1 MSFQGVDPIVLAVF
15 VGALSL
21 MPMLLIV
28 CTAFLKIVIVLMIT
42 RNAIG
47 VQQVPPS
54 MAING
59 IALAATLFI
68 MAPVGYEIAEVV
80 KVSPLDLSNVSTLQQ
95 TGLEAVQPLRTFM
108 VRNSDPDILTHLL
121 ENTARMWPPA
131 MAQEVQ
137 REDLILLIP
146 AYVLSQLQAGFEI
159 GFLIYI
165 PFIVIDLIVSN
176 LLLAL
181 GMQMVSP
188 MTISLPLKLLLF
200 VMVSGWSRLPGTACS
215 FPISELPM
223 EPIVLFKQGMLAG
236 GGADGAAADCRGD
249 RGRPDVTDPG
259 ADADTRPDAPFW
271 RQAGRRWRHVG
282 GDRALDW
289 PGVGPVD
296 QPDVRHDRP
305 FGLELRRA
313 HAALS

>member
-1 MSFQGVDPIVLAVF
+1 MILQGLDPVVLAVF
-15 VGALSL
+15 LGALSL
-21 MPMLLIV
+21 MPMLLVV

-68 MAPVGYEIAEVV
+68 MAPVGYEIAENLRA
-80 KVSPLDLSNVSTLQQ
+80 SPLDMTNVQTFLS
-95 TGLEAVQPLRTFM
+95 TGNEAINPLRAFM
-108 VRNSDPDILTHLL
+108 LRNVDPDVLTHLL
-121 ENTARMWPPA
+121 ENTARLWPA
-131 MAQEVQ
+131 KMAQEVQ

-146 AYVLSQLQAGFEI
+146 AFVLSQLQAGFEI

-200 VMVSGWSRLPGTACS
+200 VMVSGWSRLLDS
-215 FPISELPM
+215 
-223 EPIVLFKQGMLAG
+223 LF
-236 GGADGAAADCRGD
+236 
-249 RGRPDVTDPG
+249 
-259 ADADTRPDAPFW
+259 
-271 RQAGRRWRHVG
+271 
-282 GDRALDW
+282 
-289 PGVGPVD
+289 
-296 QPDVRHDRP
+296 
-305 FGLELRRA
+305 
-313 HAALS
+313 LSYL

>member
-1 MSFQGVDPIVLAVF
+1 MNFQGIDPLLLALF
-15 VGALSL
+15 LGALSL

-59 IALAATLFI
+59 IALAATMFI
-68 MAPVGYEIAEVV
+68 MAPVGYEIAEAV
-80 KVSPLDLSNVSTLQQ
+80 KVTPVDLSSVHAFEQ
-95 TGLEAVQPLRTFM
+95 TSVNAIQPLRAFM
-108 VRNSDPDILTHLL
+108 MRNTDADILTHLV
-121 ENTARMWPPA
+121 ENTARMWPA
-131 MAQEVQ
+131 EMAQAA
-137 REDLILLIP
+137 RRDDLILLVP

-165 PFIVIDLIVSN
+165 PFIVIDLFVSN

-200 VMVSGWSRLPGTACS
+200 VLVSGWSRLLDS
-215 FPISELPM
+215 
-223 EPIVLFKQGMLAG
+223 LF
-236 GGADGAAADCRGD
+236 
-249 RGRPDVTDPG
+249 
-259 ADADTRPDAPFW
+259 
-271 RQAGRRWRHVG
+271 
-282 GDRALDW
+282 
-289 PGVGPVD
+289 
-296 QPDVRHDRP
+296 
-305 FGLELRRA
+305 
-313 HAALS
+313 LSYL

>member
-1 MSFQGVDPIVLAVF
+1 MTMQGLDPLVLAVF
-15 VGALSL
+15 LAALSL
-21 MPMLLIV
+21 MPMLLVV

-68 MAPVGYEIAEVV
+68 MAPVGYEIAQNI
-80 KVSPLDLSNVSTLQQ
+80 KQAPLDTSSVQLLLE
-95 TGLEAVQPLRTFM
+95 TGQEVIQPLRAFM
-108 VRNSDPDILTHLL
+108 SRNTDPDVLSHLV
-121 ENTARMWPPA
+121 ENTARMWPPE
-131 MAQEVQ
+131 MAQNAH
-137 REDLILLIP
+137 RDDWMLLVP
-146 AYVLSQLQAGFEI
+146 AYVVSQLQAGFEI

-200 VMVSGWSRLPGTACS
+200 VLVSGWSRLLDS
-215 FPISELPM
+215 
-223 EPIVLFKQGMLAG
+223 LF
-236 GGADGAAADCRGD
+236 
-249 RGRPDVTDPG
+249 
-259 ADADTRPDAPFW
+259 
-271 RQAGRRWRHVG
+271 
-282 GDRALDW
+282 
-289 PGVGPVD
+289 
-296 QPDVRHDRP
+296 
-305 FGLELRRA
+305 
-313 HAALS
+313 LSYL

>member
-1 MSFQGVDPIVLAVF
+1 MTIQGLDPLVLAVF
-15 VGALSL
+15 LGALSL
-21 MPMLLIV
+21 MPMLLVV

-47 VQQVPPS
+47 VQQVPPG

-68 MAPVGYEIAEVV
+68 MAPVGYEIAENV
-80 KVSPLDLSNVSTLQQ
+80 KASPLDMSNVHTFLQ
-95 TGLEAVQPLRTFM
+95 TGNEAIQPLRAFM
-108 VRNSDPDILTHLL
+108 LRNIDPDVLTHLL
-121 ENTARMWPPA
+121 ENTSRLWPVK

-146 AYVLSQLQAGFEI
+146 AFVLSQVQAGFEI

-188 MTISLPLKLLLF
+188 MTISLPLKLVLF
-200 VMVSGWSRLPGTACS
+200 VLVSGWSRLLDS
-215 FPISELPM
+215 
-223 EPIVLFKQGMLAG
+223 LF
-236 GGADGAAADCRGD
+236 
-249 RGRPDVTDPG
+249 
-259 ADADTRPDAPFW
+259 
-271 RQAGRRWRHVG
+271 
-282 GDRALDW
+282 
-289 PGVGPVD
+289 
-296 QPDVRHDRP
+296 
-305 FGLELRRA
+305 
-313 HAALS
+313 LSYL

>member
-1 MSFQGVDPIVLAVF
+1 MSFQGIDPILLALFLGGV
-15 VGALSL
+15 SL

-42 RNAIG
+42 RNALG

-68 MAPVGYEIAEVV
+68 MAPVGYEIAQAV
-80 KVSPLDLSNVSTLQQ
+80 KVTPVDMSSVQAFQDTSTH
-95 TGLEAVQPLRTFM
+95 AIQPLRAFM
-108 VRNSDPDILTHLL
+108 GRNTDPDILTHLV
-121 ENTARMWPPA
+121 ESSVRMWPPE
-131 MAQEVQ
+131 MAQSTH
-137 REDLILLIP
+137 RDDLILLVP
-146 AYVLSQLQAGFEI
+146 AYVLSQLQSGFEI

-200 VMVSGWSRLPGTACS
+200 VLVSGWSRLLDS
-215 FPISELPM
+215 
-223 EPIVLFKQGMLAG
+223 LF
-236 GGADGAAADCRGD
+236 
-249 RGRPDVTDPG
+249 
-259 ADADTRPDAPFW
+259 
-271 RQAGRRWRHVG
+271 
-282 GDRALDW
+282 
-289 PGVGPVD
+289 
-296 QPDVRHDRP
+296 
-305 FGLELRRA
+305 
-313 HAALS
+313 LSYL

>member
-1 MSFQGVDPIVLAVF
+1 MMLQGLDPVVLAVF
-15 VGALSL
+15 LGALSL
-21 MPMLLIV
+21 MPMLLVV

-68 MAPVGYEIAEVV
+68 MAPVGYEIAENL
-80 KVSPLDLSNVSTLQQ
+80 KASPLDMTNVQTFLS
-95 TGLEAVQPLRTFM
+95 TGNEAINPLRAFM
-108 VRNSDPDILTHLL
+108 LRNVDPDVLTHLL
-121 ENTARMWPPA
+121 ENTARLWPA
-131 MAQEVQ
+131 KMAQEVQ

-146 AYVLSQLQAGFEI
+146 AFVLSQLQAGFEI

-200 VMVSGWSRLPGTACS
+200 VLVSGWSRLLDS
-215 FPISELPM
+215 
-223 EPIVLFKQGMLAG
+223 LF
-236 GGADGAAADCRGD
+236 
-249 RGRPDVTDPG
+249 
-259 ADADTRPDAPFW
+259 
-271 RQAGRRWRHVG
+271 
-282 GDRALDW
+282 
-289 PGVGPVD
+289 
-296 QPDVRHDRP
+296 
-305 FGLELRRA
+305 
-313 HAALS
+313 LSYL

>member
-1 MSFQGVDPIVLAVF
+1 MIFQGVDPVVLALF
-15 VGALSL
+15 FGALSL
-21 MPMLLIV
+21 LPMLLII

-68 MAPVGYEIAEVV
+68 MAPVGYQVAENL
-80 KVSPLDLSNVSTLQQ
+80 KGAPLDMSTVQTLQQ
-95 TGLEAVQPLRTFM
+95 TGLVAIQPLRAFM
-108 VRNSDPDILTHLL
+108 KRNTDPDVLTHMH
-121 ENTARMWPPA
+121 ENTARMWPPE
-131 MAQEVQ
+131 MAQSTQ
-137 REDLILLIP
+137 RDDLILLVP
-146 AYVLSQLQAGFEI
+146 SFVLSQLQAGFEI

-200 VMVSGWSRLPGTACS
+200 VMVSGWSRLLDS
-215 FPISELPM
+215 
-223 EPIVLFKQGMLAG
+223 LFFSYL
-236 GGADGAAADCRGD
+236 
-249 RGRPDVTDPG
+249 
-259 ADADTRPDAPFW
+259 
-271 RQAGRRWRHVG
+271 
-282 GDRALDW
+282 
-289 PGVGPVD
+289 
-296 QPDVRHDRP
+296 
-305 FGLELRRA
+305 
-313 HAALS
+313 

>member
-1 MSFQGVDPIVLAVF
+1 MIFQGIDPVILALF
-15 VGALSL
+15 FGAMSL
-21 MPMLLIV
+21 MPMLLII

-68 MAPVGYEIAEVV
+68 MAPVGYQIAQQL
-80 KVSPLDLSNVSTLQQ
+80 KVSPLDMSSVQTLQE
-95 TGLEAVQPLRTFM
+95 TGLGAIQPLRAFM
-108 VRNSDPDILTHLL
+108 KRNTDPDVLTHLQ
-121 ENTARMWPPA
+121 ENSARMWPPE
-131 MAQEVQ
+131 MAQSTQ
-137 REDLILLIP
+137 RDDLILLVP
-146 AYVLSQLQAGFEI
+146 SFVLSQLQAGFEI

-200 VMVSGWSRLPGTACS
+200 VMVSGWSRLLDS
-215 FPISELPM
+215 
-223 EPIVLFKQGMLAG
+223 LF
-236 GGADGAAADCRGD
+236 
-249 RGRPDVTDPG
+249 
-259 ADADTRPDAPFW
+259 
-271 RQAGRRWRHVG
+271 
-282 GDRALDW
+282 
-289 PGVGPVD
+289 
-296 QPDVRHDRP
+296 
-305 FGLELRRA
+305 
-313 HAALS
+313 LSYL

>member
-1 MSFQGVDPIVLAVF
+1 MNIQGLDPIVLAVF
-15 VGALSL
+15 LGALSL
-21 MPMLLIV
+21 LPMLLIV

-68 MAPVGYEIAEVV
+68 MAPVGYEIAEGL
-80 KVSPLDLSNVSTLQQ
+80 KTAPLDTSNVHVLLQ
-95 TGLEAVQPLRTFM
+95 TGSEAIKPLRAFM
-108 VRNSDPDILTHLL
+108 LRNVDADVLTHLL
-121 ENTARMWPPA
+121 ENTARLWPA
-131 MAQEVQ
+131 QMAAEVQ
-137 REDLILLIP
+137 RDDLILLVP
-146 AYVLSQLQAGFEI
+146 AFVLSQLQAGFEI

-200 VMVSGWSRLPGTACS
+200 VLVSGWSRLLDS
-215 FPISELPM
+215 
-223 EPIVLFKQGMLAG
+223 LF
-236 GGADGAAADCRGD
+236 
-249 RGRPDVTDPG
+249 
-259 ADADTRPDAPFW
+259 
-271 RQAGRRWRHVG
+271 
-282 GDRALDW
+282 
-289 PGVGPVD
+289 
-296 QPDVRHDRP
+296 
-305 FGLELRRA
+305 
-313 HAALS
+313 LSYL

>member
-1 MSFQGVDPIVLAVF
+1 MILQGLDPIVLAIF
-15 VGALSL
+15 LGALSL
-21 MPMLLIV
+21 MPMLLVV

-68 MAPVGYEIAEVV
+68 MAPVGYEIAESV
-80 KVSPLDLSNVSTLQQ
+80 KVSPLDMTNVQ
-95 TGLEAVQPLRTFM
+95 TFLETGNEAIKPLRAFM
-108 VRNSDPDILTHLL
+108 LRNVDPDVLTHLL
-121 ENTARMWPPA
+121 ENTARLWPEK

-146 AYVLSQLQAGFEI
+146 AFVLSQLQAGFEI

-200 VMVSGWSRLPGTACS
+200 VLVSGWSRLLDS
-215 FPISELPM
+215 
-223 EPIVLFKQGMLAG
+223 LF
-236 GGADGAAADCRGD
+236 
-249 RGRPDVTDPG
+249 
-259 ADADTRPDAPFW
+259 
-271 RQAGRRWRHVG
+271 
-282 GDRALDW
+282 
-289 PGVGPVD
+289 
-296 QPDVRHDRP
+296 
-305 FGLELRRA
+305 
-313 HAALS
+313 LSYL

>member
-1 MSFQGVDPIVLAVF
+1 MTLQGIDPILLALF
-15 VGALSL
+15 LGSLSL
-21 MPMLLIV
+21 MPMLLII

-68 MAPVGYEIAEVV
+68 MAPVGYEIAQNV
-80 KVSPLDLSNVSTLQQ
+80 KASPVDLSSFQSVQE
-95 TGLEAVQPLRTFM
+95 TGIEAIKPLRTFM
-108 VRNSDPDILTHLL
+108 SRNTDPDILTHLV
-121 ENTARMWPPA
+121 ETTQRMWPPE
-131 MAQEVQ
+131 MAQDAH
-137 REDLILLIP
+137 RDDLMLLIP
-146 AYVLSQLQAGFEI
+146 AYVLSQLQSGFEI

-200 VMVSGWSRLPGTACS
+200 VMVSGWSRLLDS
-215 FPISELPM
+215 
-223 EPIVLFKQGMLAG
+223 LF
-236 GGADGAAADCRGD
+236 
-249 RGRPDVTDPG
+249 
-259 ADADTRPDAPFW
+259 
-271 RQAGRRWRHVG
+271 
-282 GDRALDW
+282 
-289 PGVGPVD
+289 
-296 QPDVRHDRP
+296 
-305 FGLELRRA
+305 
-313 HAALS
+313 LSYL

>member
-1 MSFQGVDPIVLAVF
+1 MILQGLDPIVLAIF
-15 VGALSL
+15 LGALSL
-21 MPMLLIV
+21 MPMLLVV

-68 MAPVGYEIAEVV
+68 MAPVGYEIAENI
-80 KVSPLDLSNVSTLQQ
+80 KASPLDMSNVQ
-95 TGLEAVQPLRTFM
+95 TFLHTGNEAINPLRAFM
-108 VRNSDPDILTHLL
+108 LRNVDPDVLTHLL
-121 ENTARMWPPA
+121 DNTARLWPA
-131 MAQEVQ
+131 KMAQEVQ

-146 AYVLSQLQAGFEI
+146 AFVLSQLQAGFEI

-200 VMVSGWSRLPGTACS
+200 VLVSGWSRLLDS
-215 FPISELPM
+215 
-223 EPIVLFKQGMLAG
+223 LF
-236 GGADGAAADCRGD
+236 
-249 RGRPDVTDPG
+249 
-259 ADADTRPDAPFW
+259 
-271 RQAGRRWRHVG
+271 
-282 GDRALDW
+282 
-289 PGVGPVD
+289 
-296 QPDVRHDRP
+296 
-305 FGLELRRA
+305 
-313 HAALS
+313 LSYI

>member
-1 MSFQGVDPIVLAVF
+1 MTLQGIDPLILAVF
-15 VGALSL
+15 LGALSL

-28 CTAFLKIVIVLMIT
+28 CTSFLKIVIVLMIT
-42 RNAIG
+42 RNALG

-68 MAPVGYEIAEVV
+68 MAPVGYEIAESV
-80 KVSPLDLSNVSTLQQ
+80 KASPLDMSNVETFLH
-95 TGLEAVQPLRTFM
+95 TGNEAIQPLRAFM
-108 VRNSDPDILTHLL
+108 LRNVDPDVLTHLL
-121 ENTARMWPPA
+121 ENTARLWPA
-131 MAQEVQ
+131 HMAKAVQ

-146 AYVLSQLQAGFEI
+146 AFVLSQLQAGFEI

-200 VMVSGWSRLPGTACS
+200 VLVSGWSRLLDS
-215 FPISELPM
+215 
-223 EPIVLFKQGMLAG
+223 LF
-236 GGADGAAADCRGD
+236 
-249 RGRPDVTDPG
+249 
-259 ADADTRPDAPFW
+259 
-271 RQAGRRWRHVG
+271 
-282 GDRALDW
+282 
-289 PGVGPVD
+289 
-296 QPDVRHDRP
+296 
-305 FGLELRRA
+305 
-313 HAALS
+313 LSYL

>member
-1 MSFQGVDPIVLAVF
+1 MSFQGVDPLVLAVLL
-15 VGALSL
+15 GSLSL
-21 MPMLLIV
+21 MPMLLVV

-68 MAPVGYEIAEVV
+68 MAPVGYEMAESV
-80 KVSPLDLSNVSTLQQ
+80 KSAPLDLSSVQSLFQ
-95 TGLEAVQPLRTFM
+95 TAGEAIQPLRTFM
-108 VRNSDPDILTHLL
+108 LRNIDPDVLTHLL
-121 ENTARMWPPA
+121 ENTARLWPPH

-137 REDLILLIP
+137 REDLILLVP
-146 AYVLSQLQAGFEI
+146 AFVLSQLQAGFEI

-200 VMVSGWSRLPGTACS
+200 VLVSGWSRLLDS
-215 FPISELPM
+215 
-223 EPIVLFKQGMLAG
+223 LF
-236 GGADGAAADCRGD
+236 
-249 RGRPDVTDPG
+249 
-259 ADADTRPDAPFW
+259 
-271 RQAGRRWRHVG
+271 
-282 GDRALDW
+282 
-289 PGVGPVD
+289 
-296 QPDVRHDRP
+296 
-305 FGLELRRA
+305 
-313 HAALS
+313 LSYL

>member
-1 MSFQGVDPIVLAVF
+1 MSFQGVDPLLLALF
-15 VGALSL
+15 LGALSL

-54 MAING
+54 MALNG
-59 IALAATLFI
+59 IALAATLFV
-68 MAPVGYEIAEVV
+68 MAPVGYEIAQII
-80 KVSPLDLSNVSTLQQ
+80 KISPVDTSSVQAFQ
-95 TGLEAVQPLRTFM
+95 DTGLVAIQPLRAFM
-108 VRNSDPDILTHLL
+108 LRNIDPDLLIHLH
-121 ENTARMWPPA
+121 ENTARLWPPE
-131 MAQEVQ
+131 MARATE

-146 AYVLSQLQAGFEI
+146 AFVLSQLQAGFEV

-200 VMVSGWSRLPGTACS
+200 VLVSGWSRLLDSLFLS
-215 FPISELPM
+215 FL
-223 EPIVLFKQGMLAG
+223 
-236 GGADGAAADCRGD
+236 
-249 RGRPDVTDPG
+249 
-259 ADADTRPDAPFW
+259 
-271 RQAGRRWRHVG
+271 
-282 GDRALDW
+282 
-289 PGVGPVD
+289 
-296 QPDVRHDRP
+296 
-305 FGLELRRA
+305 
-313 HAALS
+313 